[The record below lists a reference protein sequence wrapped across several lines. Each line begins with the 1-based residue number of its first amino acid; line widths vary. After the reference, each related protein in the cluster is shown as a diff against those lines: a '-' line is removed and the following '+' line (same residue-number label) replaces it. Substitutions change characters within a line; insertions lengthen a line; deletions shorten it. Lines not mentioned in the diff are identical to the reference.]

1 MTNSS
6 IHNVF
11 PHNIPN
17 GSVSSTAGPMLRVL
31 SMYGRIPLACLF
43 AFSGQGILS
52 ASAFAYSTP
61 AIEMDLSVSST
72 EIPGAAGTTGT
83 TGAWDS
89 TTLSQLSASGG
100 DGANG
105 GQSTDGNSGSPVGQ
119 GAAGSAGVLTQ
130 TNNGGDGGDGGAG
143 GNGADKLHLVGG
155 STGSGGKGGNGGA
168 GADGVQGGK
177 GGNGGNGGKG
187 GANGATNVLNSVG
200 DRGDGGNGGDGG
212 KGGAGVQGGLGGNGT
227 QGAIGGETLD
237 SASLTLTG
245 NVSGMQGGDGG
256 QGGQG
261 QDGGQG
267 GTGGQAGGLGALNF
281 SPFGNTPMNAN
292 GGNGG
297 NGGDGGDGGKGG
309 KGGNGA
315 DGGNGFEINH
325 TGVTVSNSGTIIG
338 GKGGAAGLGGA
349 GGAGGQHGAG
359 AAGGSNGGVS
369 GNNGTDGLAGALGE
383 SGDFAGQGGNG
394 LLINAESSTFFNL
407 GNVVGGDN
415 GGISTSGLNSNQFGN
430 AIFVTANNSTIIN
443 AGTISAGSDGMAI
456 NYEPG
461 TANATLELHGSS
473 VINGLVNAANVT
485 DATLTLGNS
494 ASASNTVFDLST
506 ISDTQNNSSQFIG
519 FHHFSLNGG
528 SVWQLEGTTDV
539 ATNWIVT
546 EDSTL
551 SITAAENLGN
561 GQNVTL
567 NNGTLSLLS
576 PIQTTQSLT
585 VGGGVNNH
593 INLSLNSM
601 NSMAHVDGNGSPDSQ
616 ITVNGGGQLSLLGNS
631 SDYLGAINIGQNT
644 TLQVGDGTAA
654 QLGSGQVDIA
664 DGGLLLFN
672 SSQAVTQTGAL
683 SGEGGL
689 TQNGLGVLT
698 LTAANSHTGHTTI
711 GAGST
716 IAVNTG
722 GALGA
727 GQVDI
732 ANGGLLLFNSSQ
744 AVTQTGAL
752 SGEGGLTQ
760 NGLGVL
766 TLTAANS
773 HTGHTT
779 IGAGS
784 TIAVNTGGA
793 LGAGQV
799 DIANGGLLTFN
810 SDMAVMQS
818 GVISGQGGVAQH
830 GSGVLTLAALNT
842 YTGGTFIG
850 QGSTIAASSVE
861 ALGTGGITNNGTFII
876 TNALNNAAPVLDQGM
891 AGTGNTILGD
901 SLGTM
906 ILAGDNSAFSGLL
919 TVGTGTTIGV
929 QTDLG
934 TGNLLLLG
942 DVSFDNGKD
951 AVVSG
956 TISGTGSVAVNSPQ
970 ALTFSGINK
979 YTGITDIGKGGTLL
993 LSGAGSIATS
1003 STVQLAEGALLVIKD
1018 TTSGTSV
1025 NNLVGQSGSQILLGD
1040 KTLTVNSDYDT
1051 TFNGNLTGSGGLT
1064 TAGPG
1069 TLTLTGQTQQ
1079 TGSIAITAGALALDG
1094 SLGGAQLSSDI
1105 IGTFGAGLLLQNGA
1119 TLTGTFNGASSLY
1132 AGLSNKS
1139 PFGSADI
1146 SINNSRWTITGDS
1159 TVNNLTLAGGSINFS
1174 SVGPNSAAQY
1184 STLTATNIFSQ
1195 DSMISMHGGS
1205 TGSDKIVIDGGSVT
1219 GQAVIDY
1226 TLSSAL
1232 TGPSITLVE
1241 TLNGATTASDAF
1253 SLAKPV
1259 YFGASEY
1266 VLNQSLA
1273 ANDYSWSLN
1282 KINSYRPEVVIDSTL
1297 TSTATGYIDALIGGI
1312 NNALSSKRIGLLQ
1325 EEKLGGESSFWVTG
1339 VANNDHENSSR
1350 YSKAYNNYKATV
1362 FGADTVVEFGAG
1374 YSAAL
1379 GAFAAVGKGQSNYS
1393 RRYDQVKVGSSAAD
1407 TYTVGLYALGNF
1419 GNGFYIDPVLQRSWL
1434 KSLKTSYSSGGGTET
1449 RASSWGLSVE
1459 GGKHIDLGN
1468 RLTITP
1474 HVNVDYQQL
1483 HMDGVQSHYADINFD
1498 RTKNL
1503 DVGAGINISK
1513 NIPLDAGL
1521 SLSVY
1526 AAPSIRQRLKSMG
1539 NTNYTWLDGASDY
1552 STHNNTKG
1560 TSVPLTLGAIGHLT
1574 KDVTTSVVLDYESSG
1589 KSTAVSGTINF
1600 VYSF

>member
-1 MTNSS
+1 M
-6 IHNVF
+6 
-11 PHNIPN
+11 
-17 GSVSSTAGPMLRVL
+17 
-31 SMYGRIPLACLF
+31 
-43 AFSGQGILS
+43 
-52 ASAFAYSTP
+52 
-61 AIEMDLSVSST
+61 
-72 EIPGAAGTTGT
+72 
-83 TGAWDS
+83 
-89 TTLSQLSASGG
+89 
-100 DGANG
+100 
-105 GQSTDGNSGSPVGQ
+105 
-119 GAAGSAGVLTQ
+119 
-130 TNNGGDGGDGGAG
+130 
-143 GNGADKLHLVGG
+143 
-155 STGSGGKGGNGGA
+155 
-168 GADGVQGGK
+168 
-177 GGNGGNGGKG
+177 
-187 GANGATNVLNSVG
+187 
-200 DRGDGGNGGDGG
+200 
-212 KGGAGVQGGLGGNGT
+212 
-227 QGAIGGETLD
+227 
-237 SASLTLTG
+237 TG

-664 DGGLLLFN
+664 DGGLLLFNSSQAVTQSGALSGEGGLTQNGSGVLTLTAANSHTGHTTIGAGSTIAVNTGGALGAGQVDIANGGLLLFN

>member
-1 MTNSS
+1 M
-6 IHNVF
+6 
-11 PHNIPN
+11 
-17 GSVSSTAGPMLRVL
+17 
-31 SMYGRIPLACLF
+31 
-43 AFSGQGILS
+43 
-52 ASAFAYSTP
+52 
-61 AIEMDLSVSST
+61 
-72 EIPGAAGTTGT
+72 
-83 TGAWDS
+83 
-89 TTLSQLSASGG
+89 
-100 DGANG
+100 
-105 GQSTDGNSGSPVGQ
+105 
-119 GAAGSAGVLTQ
+119 
-130 TNNGGDGGDGGAG
+130 
-143 GNGADKLHLVGG
+143 
-155 STGSGGKGGNGGA
+155 
-168 GADGVQGGK
+168 
-177 GGNGGNGGKG
+177 
-187 GANGATNVLNSVG
+187 
-200 DRGDGGNGGDGG
+200 
-212 KGGAGVQGGLGGNGT
+212 
-227 QGAIGGETLD
+227 
-237 SASLTLTG
+237 
-245 NVSGMQGGDGG
+245 
-256 QGGQG
+256 
-261 QDGGQG
+261 
-267 GTGGQAGGLGALNF
+267 
-281 SPFGNTPMNAN
+281 
-292 GGNGG
+292 
-297 NGGDGGDGGKGG
+297 
-309 KGGNGA
+309 
-315 DGGNGFEINH
+315 
-325 TGVTVSNSGTIIG
+325 
-338 GKGGAAGLGGA
+338 GGA

-664 DGGLLLFN
+664 DGGLLLFNSSQAVTQSGALSGEGGLTQNGSGVLTLTAANSHTGHTTIGAGSTIAVNTGGALGAGQVDIANGGLLLFN